1 MVFARLQ
8 RVPVICLAFLALIA
22 CSDTETPGDE
32 AQDYFSAAERT
43 LNIAHRGGVR
53 EAPEHTLL
61 AYERALE
68 SGADVLEL
76 DVHLS
81 RDGELIVLHDTT
93 VDRTTDGE
101 GPIAELS
108 LEEIRALDA
117 AYNFSPDRESFPER
131 GQGHRIPTARE
142 VFEAFPS
149 APYVIELKPP
159 GEEIASALIDLIRE
173 FQLEDR
179 TIVASV
185 NGPTIRFVREAA
197 PELLTSFSLDEG
209 FYFIDHPLETFEH
222 YSPPSRFFQLPLAAV
237 DDTVLEKARMKG
249 VHLQAFTV
257 NDEDEMKR
265 LIEAGINGIMTDRP
279 SLLDSLLH
287 SHSHSMP

>member
-1 MVFARLQ
+1 MVFARFPKN
-8 RVPVICLAFLALIA
+8 PVICLAFLALIG
-22 CSDTETPGDE
+22 CSDTGTPAE
-32 AQDYFSAAERT
+32 ESLDYFSAAERT

-81 RDGELIVLHDTT
+81 RDGELVVLHDTT

-108 LEEIRALDA
+108 LDEIRALDA

-131 GQGHRIPTARE
+131 GKGHRIPTARE
-142 VFEAFPS
+142 VFEAFPD

-185 NGPTIRFVREAA
+185 NGPTIHFIRESA

-209 FYFIDHPLETFEH
+209 FEFVTLPLELMPE
-222 YSPPSRFFQLPLAAV
+222 YSPPSRFFQLPFGGV
-237 DDTVLEKARMKG
+237 DDTLLEKARMKG

-279 SLLDSLLH
+279 SLLDSLI
-287 SHSHSMP
+287 HSHSMP